1 MKKASILIA
10 DDHELVRRG
19 LSAVVSEI
27 DGWRVVAEAGD
38 GRAAVELALQHRP
51 DVAVLDLAMPEQ
63 NGLEATRRIVA
74 ETEHTRVLIL
84 TAHES
89 EQVVR
94 EVLDAGALGYLL
106 KSDAGHELVAAI
118 QALLD
123 GKPYFTSKVARLILE
138 GYLKSGGG
146 ISAATIGGTLSPRE
160 REIVQLLAEG
170 KTNKEVARRLGIT
183 VKTAETHRNNIMR
196 KMGFESL
203 ADLVRY
209 AVRNR
214 IVDA

>member
-19 LSAVVSEI
+19 LCAVVTEV

-38 GRAAVELALQHRP
+38 GRAAVELALQHQP
-51 DVAVLDLAMPEQ
+51 DIAVLDLAMPEQ

-74 ETEHTRVLIL
+74 QAPHTRVLIL

-123 GKPYFTSKVARLILE
+123 GKPYFTSKVARLILK
-138 GYLKSGGG
+138 GYLESGTLS
-146 ISAATIGGTLSPRE
+146 SAGIGGSLSPRE

-214 IVDA
+214 IIDA

>member
-19 LSAVVSEI
+19 LCAVVTEV

-38 GRAAVELALQHRP
+38 GRAAVELALQHQP

-74 ETEHTRVLIL
+74 ETAHTRVLIL

-89 EQVVR
+89 DQVVR

-123 GKPYFTSKVARLILE
+123 GKPYFTSKVARLILK
-138 GYLKSGGG
+138 GYLGSGG
-146 ISAATIGGTLSPRE
+146 AAAAGIGGSS
-160 REIVQLLAEG
+160 IA
-170 KTNKEVARRLGIT
+170 
-183 VKTAETHRNNIMR
+183 
-196 KMGFESL
+196 S
-203 ADLVRY
+203 
-209 AVRNR
+209 
-214 IVDA
+214 

>member
-1 MKKASILIA
+1 VKKADILIA

-19 LSAVVSEI
+19 LCAVVTEVP
-27 DGWRVVAEAGD
+27 GWRVVAEAAD
-38 GRAAVELALQHRP
+38 GRSALELALRHRP

-74 ETEHTRVLIL
+74 QAGSTRVLIL

-118 QALLD
+118 ESLLD
-123 GKPYFTSKVARLILE
+123 GKPYFTSKVARLVLK
-138 GYLKSGGG
+138 GYLAAGAAAVPAASG
-146 ISAATIGGTLSPRE
+146 ILSPRE
-160 REIVQLLAEG
+160 REVVQLLAEG
-170 KTNKEVARRLGIT
+170 KSNKEVARRLGIT

-196 KMGFESL
+196 KMHFSSL
-203 ADLVRY
+203 AEMVRY
-209 AVRNR
+209 AVRNH

>member
-1 MKKASILIA
+1 VKKANILIA

-19 LSAVVSEI
+19 LCAVVQEVE
-27 DGWRVVAEAGD
+27 GWSVVAEAGN
-38 GRAAVELALQHRP
+38 GRAAVELALEHKP
-51 DVAVLDLAMPEQ
+51 DVVVLDLAMPEQ
-63 NGLEATRRIVA
+63 NGLEATRQIIA
-74 ETEHTRVLIL
+74 GLPGTRVLML
-84 TAHES
+84 TAHDS

-118 QALLD
+118 ESLLE
-123 GKPYFTSKVARLILE
+123 GKPYFTSNVAHMILK
-138 GYLKSGGG
+138 GYLGTGS
-146 ISAATIGGTLSPRE
+146 SAAGVGMTLSPRE

-170 KTNKEVARRLGIT
+170 KTNKEVAQRLGIT
-183 VKTAETHRNNIMR
+183 LKTAETHRNNIMN

>member
-1 MKKASILIA
+1 VKKASILIA

-19 LSAVVSEI
+19 LCAVVTEV
-27 DGWRVVAEAGD
+27 DGWRVIAEAGD
-38 GRAAVELALQHRP
+38 GRTAVELALQHKP

-63 NGLEATRRIVA
+63 NGLEATRRIVT
-74 ETEHTRVLIL
+74 ETGHTRVLIL

-123 GKPYFTSKVARLILE
+123 SKPYFTSKVARLILK
-138 GYLKSGGG
+138 GYLESGGV
-146 ISAATIGGTLSPRE
+146 AAAGIGGTLSPRE

-170 KTNKEVARRLGIT
+170 RTNKEVARRLGIT

>member
-1 MKKASILIA
+1 MKKAEILIA

-19 LSAVVSEI
+19 LCAVVTEVP
-27 DGWRVVAEAGD
+27 GWRVVAEAAD
-38 GRAAVELALQHRP
+38 GRTAVELALQHRP

-74 ETEHTRVLIL
+74 QCDNTRVLIL

-106 KSDAGHELVAAI
+106 KSDAGHELVVAI
-118 QALLD
+118 ESLLE
-123 GKPYFTSKVARLILE
+123 GKPYFTSKVARLVLK
-138 GYLKSGGG
+138 GYLSAGAGAPGATGG
-146 ISAATIGGTLSPRE
+146 LSPRE

-170 KTNKEVARRLGIT
+170 KSNKEVARRLGIT

-196 KMGFESL
+196 KMSFGSL

-209 AVRNR
+209 AVRNH